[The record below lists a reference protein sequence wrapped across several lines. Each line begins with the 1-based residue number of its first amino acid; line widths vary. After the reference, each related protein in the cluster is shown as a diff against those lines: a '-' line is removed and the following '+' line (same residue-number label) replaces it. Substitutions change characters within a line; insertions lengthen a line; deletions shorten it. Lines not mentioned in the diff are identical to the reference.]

1 MTVKRIKAAPGA
13 MLSVIPTEKFKS
25 NYFALNFYLPLEKE
39 AASQVSLLSRV
50 MVRGTEAYPTVG
62 ALNRY
67 TDMLYNLNFSLG
79 VSAVGGT
86 QVLTFRMDFLGDRF
100 APSSEKADITNGALG
115 FAQDFFCR
123 PLVKDGSFLSE
134 YVEAEKKLLIDKIRG
149 EINNKDAYA
158 ARRGR
163 RHLLGDHPA
172 AIPPEGDI
180 DIVTEL
186 NGKQLFDRYEKLLRH
201 ARVDALFVGD
211 ATEDTVEKALNTVKT
226 ILPADRDEA
235 ELPIMEKFA
244 PISDQTAE
252 ITEEARARQG
262 RMVLGY
268 SLPYSGEESPVATT
282 FIEIFSGSP
291 VSRLFMNVRERLN
304 LCYYCFAHADLA
316 VGTMMIRSGI
326 SEKNVALAREEITR
340 QLDSIASGE
349 ISEEELEQAKIS
361 IVGSMK
367 TLTDS
372 PASLGEWYIRRVVL
386 GAPSD
391 IDEMMEKVEAVTVSD
406 IAELAG
412 RAKLCTAYFLR
423 GTEE

>member
-1 MTVKRIKAAPGA
+1 MTVKRIRAASGA
-13 MLSVIPTEKFKS
+13 MLSLISTKKFKS

-50 MVRGTEAYPTVG
+50 MTRGTEEHPNIG

-79 VSAVGGT
+79 VSAVGGA

-100 APSSEKADITNGALG
+100 APTSEKVDITEGALS
-115 FAQDFFCR
+115 FAKNFFCA
-123 PLVKDGSFLSE
+123 PLVKDGSFLPE

-163 RHLLGDHPA
+163 RYLLGDHPA

-180 DIVTEL
+180 DTVSAL
-186 NGKQLFDRYEKLLRH
+186 DGKQLFERYRSMLRY
-201 ARVDALFVGD
+201 ARVEALFVGD
-211 ATEDTVEKALNTVKT
+211 VSEEIVEKVLATVKA
-226 ILPADRDEA
+226 ILPLDRDEA
-235 ELPIMEKFA
+235 EMPKMEKFA

-268 SLPYSGEESPVATT
+268 HLPYSGEESPVATT

-326 SEKNVALAREEITR
+326 SEKNVPLARDEISR
-340 QLDSIASGE
+340 QLQSIAAGE
-349 ISEEELEQAKIS
+349 ISEEEMEQAKIS
-361 IVGSMK
+361 IISSLR

-372 PASLGEWYIRRVVL
+372 PASLGEWYIRRIVL
-386 GAPSD
+386 GAPAD
-391 IDEMMEKVEAVTVSD
+391 IDEMMERVESVTVSD
-406 IAELAG
+406 VAELAG